1 MMSSTHMY
9 GVVLWTSAADK
20 KAVIW
25 CEDHGN
31 LAFYSGTDQ
40 SALGGMRLDEGDLIQ
55 FDMNEE
61 SDLRQAHNPQLVCQS
76 HSTGIARQ
84 LRPGAAL
91 RVTPFAPGRGATVIY
106 LDRFARARRNAL

>member
-1 MMSSTHMY
+1 MSSTNMY
-9 GVVLWTSAADK
+9 GVVLWTDTAEK

-40 SALGGMRLDEGDLIQ
+40 SAVEGVSLDAGDLIQ

-61 SDLRQAHNPQLVCQS
+61 SNLRRARNPQLVGQS
-76 HSTGIARQ
+76 HFPEIAQR
-84 LRPGAAL
+84 LRPEATSHRAMPQSAATNVISMDAFAERR
-91 RVTPFAPGRGATVIY
+91 RVAV
-106 LDRFARARRNAL
+106 